1 MTPFEIARGLIGT
14 SEGKGPE
21 NNPAIMAMYGSVG
34 HDWVEHDDVAWC
46 AAFVGHCLEAAGIR
60 STRKLTAR
68 SYLDWGVPV
77 EVAQARQGDIG
88 VIPRGRSSWQ
98 GHVFFIDRIE
108 GAWVWGLGGNQDDAV
123 NVKRYPVSKLL
134 GVRRAAPVVIPV
146 TQAVTNAATQPR
158 AQSATPPVQPA
169 TLSVEA
175 VQKRLQAL
183 GYHEVGRVDGKMG
196 PRTRG
201 AILAFRDAEGLPLDP
216 VIDTALVTALAAAKP
231 RAVAPERAQGK
242 PAGSRIVAAA
252 NAQIALGAVGSA
264 GVLMSQLAPLV
275 EQAEEGRTLAGR
287 ILTLLGL
294 GAHANAL
301 LPVLG
306 AAIFL
311 GVIALAWTAR
321 AARIED
327 HRTGRTA

>member
-1 MTPFEIARGLIGT
+1 MTPFDIARGLIGT
-14 SEGKGPE
+14 TEGTGPE
-21 NNPAIMAMYGSVG
+21 NNPAIMAMYASVG

-77 EVAQARQGDIG
+77 EVADAQQGDIG

-134 GVRRAAPVVIPV
+134 GVRRAAPVVLPV
-146 TQAVTNAATQPR
+146 TQAATR
-158 AQSATPPVQPA
+158 AETPPA

-183 GYHEVGRVDGKMG
+183 GYREVGQVDGKMG
-196 PRTRG
+196 PRTRS

-216 VIDTALVTALAAAKP
+216 VIDAVLAKALAAAKP

-264 GVLMSQLAPLV
+264 GVLLSQLAPLV
-275 EQAEEGRTLAGR
+275 AQAEEGRTLAGR

-294 GAHANAL
+294 GGHANTL